1 MEYSDFDKLKKIY
14 TELIELVCTAKESN
28 TMNEKIDCFFKMF
41 QIVRACL
48 EFSPYTHFY
57 TQVLIDIIVKTY
69 NTKVF
74 RSDLLFKSEIGVF
87 IENPKYSPNEI
98 FENLEENEYTIQLIM
113 HEFTQDID
121 KISSKKHKEYMKFFE
136 TIRDLLVQNFME
148 KKADLKERLER
159 INKYSNNS
167 IVRNL
172 STEEKLY
179 LYEAKRVFDIHYV
192 NTNPAHSIFL
202 DTKFKT
208 KYICDEELSLKEKRL
223 DIEDIIKLMK
233 EKNLKVQEVYELQ
246 STEEQIRFELFKI
259 IQNNFTIN
267 KCENCG
273 RLFIPTTTSNN
284 PNQKGRNDQKYC
296 NNLYLDTGKT
306 CREIGALNKQKE
318 KIKNSLILKEYTR
331 EYKRMHGLHYNHTKI
346 FKEKQFKEWSE
357 KARKL
362 RDTYT
367 DDKLG
372 EFKVELKKL
381 SDLYWKN
388 RQ

>member
-1 MEYSDFDKLKKIY
+1 MDYSDFDKLKKLY
-14 TELIELVCTAKESN
+14 TEIIEIVCTAKEADN
-28 TMNEKIDCFFKMF
+28 METKVDYLLILFRKVTE
-41 QIVRACL
+41 CL

-69 NTKVF
+69 NTKVL
-74 RSDLLFKSEIGVF
+74 RSDLLFKSQIGVF
-87 IENPKYSPNEI
+87 IENPKYSPNE
-98 FENLEENEYTIQLIM
+98 FYENWEENEYTIHILM
-113 HEFTQDID
+113 HEFTKEID
-121 KISSKKHKEYMKFFE
+121 KVSKKKHNEYMNFFE
-136 TIRDLLVQNFME
+136 TIRNLLIQNFME

-172 STEEKLY
+172 STEERLY
-179 LYEAKRVFDIHYV
+179 LYEAKRVFDIHYL
-192 NTNPAHSIFL
+192 NTNPAHAIFL

-208 KYICDEELSLKEKRL
+208 KYVCDKGLSLQERRLDVEDVVKLIKEKH
-223 DIEDIIKLMK
+223 IAVE
-233 EKNLKVQEVYELQ
+233 EVYELEN
-246 STEEQIRFELFKI
+246 TEEQIRFELFKV

-273 RLFIPTTTSNN
+273 KLFIPVTSSKN

-306 CREIGALNKQKE
+306 CKEIGALNKQKE
-318 KIKNSLILKEYTR
+318 KVQNSSILKEYNR
-331 EYKRMHGLHYNHTKI
+331 EYKRMHGLHYNHTKE
-346 FKEKQFKEWSE
+346 FKEEQFKEWSK

-367 DDKLG
+367 DEQIEG
-372 EFKVELKKL
+372 FKIELKKL
-381 SDLYWKN
+381 SDMYWN
-388 RQ
+388 